1 MGTKVVIGAWG
12 DRKFDNR
19 GKRFFEIEEFE
30 ELGDFREF
38 DPGNR
43 IKAYLGGKGFF
54 VFDKDVSLLCAIGQ
68 YMKRAADES
77 CGKCTPCRSGTRIL
91 VGKLQDLC
99 ARNYRKGQLQ
109 EIRELAEHIH
119 TSSLCGLG
127 QSATVPLL
135 KLLDEFPEKVEE
147 ELKNGSARGT
157 QVMHSYVTAPCIEEC
172 PSKVDVPRYIDYI
185 KDGKFTHSVGVV
197 LQKYPMAAT
206 CGRVCVRFCEM
217 ACRRTQVDEP
227 VGIKVLKR
235 FVADQQK
242 YASEHWFDR
251 SLIPDPKPADLKV
264 AVIGAGPAGISAAYH
279 LLLKGYPVEVFEA
292 MTQPGGMAAVGIPEY
307 RLPKEDILRKEVA
320 IIEDL
325 GGTIHYNQRMGR
337 DFTLNDLIDRGFKS
351 VFLGVGAHKGKAL
364 GVPGE
369 EGSVQ
374 GYITGVKFLLFI
386 NHYHIN
392 LGLDMDLGSK
402 MVVVGGGNVAMD
414 CVRSA
419 LRMGVKEVHLVYRR
433 TRDEMPADMEEI
445 EAAEHEG
452 VIFHYLTHPTRLIS
466 KDGKVTGIELTKMEQ
481 GTPDASGR
489 RRVMPVTGS
498 EFTLDTDFVVPA
510 IGQRVD
516 QAFISPEQGVEFNSW
531 GLIEANEQT
540 LRTTRRG
547 VFAGGDAVTGPA
559 TLIEAMAQG
568 QQAAE
573 SIDDYLT
580 HGRLVF
586 RPERRFHQLLK
597 GMRKLQSEEVEQPI
611 RHLYRV
617 KVDELDPE
625 TRKRK
630 FEEVEKPI
638 SVEAAYKEANRCMRC
653 YRVCSVV
660 TEK

>member
-1 MGTKVVIGAWG
+1 MAKVVIGAW
-12 DRKFDNR
+12 DQLVVDNR
-19 GKRFFEIEEFE
+19 GKRFFEIEEFD

-38 DPGNR
+38 DSGNR
-43 IKAYLGGKGFF
+43 IKAFLGGKGFF
-54 VFDKDVSLLCAIGQ
+54 VFDPEVSIMGAIRD
-68 YMKRAADES
+68 YLERSANES
-77 CGKCTPCRSGTRIL
+77 CGKCTPCRAGTRIL
-91 VGKLQDLC
+91 VEKLQDLC
-99 ARNYRKGQLQ
+99 ENGCCDRKLS

-135 KLLDEFPEKVEE
+135 KLLDEFPEVAEK
-147 ELKNGSARGT
+147 ELKSGAATVAQPG
-157 QVMHSYVTAPCIEEC
+157 QSYVTAPCIEEC
-172 PSKVDVPRYIDYI
+172 PSKVDVPKYIDYL

-235 FVADQQK
+235 FVADQEK
-242 YASEHWFDR
+242 YASDHWFSRD
-251 SLIPDPKPADLKV
+251 LIPNPKSDDLKV
-264 AVIGAGPAGISAAYH
+264 AVIGAGPAGVSAAYH

-292 MTQPGGMAAVGIPEY
+292 LTEPGGMAAVGIPEY
-307 RLPKEDILRKEVA
+307 RLPKEEILRKEVS

-325 GGTIHYNQRMGR
+325 GGTIHYNKRMGQ
-337 DFTLNDLIDRGFKS
+337 DFTLDTLIEDGFKS
-351 VFLGVGAHKGKAL
+351 VFLGVGAHKGKEM

-369 EGSVQ
+369 DTSIP
-374 GYITGVKFLLFI
+374 GYISGVKFLLFI

-392 LGLDMDLGSK
+392 MGVTMDLGEK

-414 CVRSA
+414 CARSA
-419 LRMGVKEVHLVYRR
+419 LRMGVEEVHLVYRR
-433 TRDEMPADMEEI
+433 SRTEMPADVEEI

-452 VIFHYLTHPTRLIS
+452 VIFHFLTHPTRIIS
-466 KDGKVTGIELTKMEQ
+466 DDNKVTGIELIKMEL
-481 GTPDASGR
+481 GAPDQSGR
-489 RRVMPVTGS
+489 AKVVPVDGS
-498 EFTLDTDFVVPA
+498 EFTLETDFVVPA
-510 IGQRVD
+510 IGQKVD
-516 QAFISPEQGVEFNSW
+516 HSFINPTEGVEFNRW
-531 GLIEANEQT
+531 GLIEANDQT

-568 QQAAE
+568 HQAAD

-580 HGRLVF
+580 HGRLIF
-586 RPERRFHQLLK
+586 RPERRFQKLLK
-597 GMRKLQSEEVEQPI
+597 GMRKLHAEDVEQPI

-617 KVDELDPE
+617 KVDELDPA

-638 SVEAAYKEANRCMRC
+638 SVEAAYREAARCMRC
-653 YRVCSVV
+653 YRVYSVV

>member
-1 MGTKVVIGAWG
+1 M
-12 DRKFDNR
+12 
-19 GKRFFEIEEFE
+19 
-30 ELGDFREF
+30 
-38 DPGNR
+38 
-43 IKAYLGGKGFF
+43 
-54 VFDKDVSLLCAIGQ
+54 
-68 YMKRAADES
+68 
-77 CGKCTPCRSGTRIL
+77 
-91 VGKLQDLC
+91 
-99 ARNYRKGQLQ
+99 
-109 EIRELAEHIH
+109 
-119 TSSLCGLG
+119 
-127 QSATVPLL
+127 
-135 KLLDEFPEKVEE
+135 
-147 ELKNGSARGT
+147 
-157 QVMHSYVTAPCIEEC
+157 
-172 PSKVDVPRYIDYI
+172 
-185 KDGKFTHSVGVV
+185 
-197 LQKYPMAAT
+197 
-206 CGRVCVRFCEM
+206 
-217 ACRRTQVDEP
+217 
-227 VGIKVLKR
+227 
-235 FVADQQK
+235 
-242 YASEHWFDR
+242 
-251 SLIPDPKPADLKV
+251 
-264 AVIGAGPAGISAAYH
+264 
-279 LLLKGYPVEVFEA
+279 
-292 MTQPGGMAAVGIPEY
+292 
-307 RLPKEDILRKEVA
+307 A

>member
-1 MGTKVVIGAWG
+1 MAKVVIGAW
-12 DRKFDNR
+12 DTQVVDNR
-19 GKRFFEIEEFE
+19 GKRFFEIDEFA
-30 ELGDFREF
+30 ELGDFKEF

-43 IKAYLGGKGFF
+43 IKAFLGGKGFF
-54 VFDKDVSLLCAIGQ
+54 VFDRDVSILGAIRDYLQ
-68 YMKRAADES
+68 RAADES

-91 VGKLQDLC
+91 VEKLADLC
-99 ARNYRKGQLQ
+99 ENGCCDRKLG

-127 QSATVPLL
+127 QTATVPLL
-135 KLLDEFPEKVEE
+135 KLLNEFPEVAEK
-147 ELKNGSARGT
+147 ELKEGAAVVDQPG
-157 QVMHSYVTAPCIEEC
+157 QSYVTAPCIEEC
-172 PSKVDVPRYIDYI
+172 PSKVDVPRYIDYL

-235 FVADQQK
+235 FVADQEK
-242 YASEHWFDR
+242 YASEHWFSKDM
-251 SLIPDPKPADLKV
+251 ITDPKPDDLKV

-279 LLLKGYPVEVFEA
+279 LLLMGYRVEVFEA
-292 MTQPGGMAAVGIPEY
+292 LSEPGGMAAVGIPEY
-307 RLPKEDILRKEVA
+307 RLPKDEILRKEVS

-325 GGTIHYNQRMGR
+325 GGVIHYNKRMGHH
-337 DFTLNDLIDRGFKS
+337 FTFESLVDDGFKS
-351 VFLGVGAHKGKAL
+351 VFLGVGAHKGKEM

-369 EGSVQ
+369 ETSVQ

-392 LGLDMDLGSK
+392 MGVTMDLGDR

-433 TRDEMPADMEEI
+433 SRNEMPADIEEI

-452 VIFHYLTHPTRLIS
+452 VIFHYLTHPTKVITE
-466 KDGKVTGIELTKMEQ
+466 DGRVTGLELIKMEL
-481 GTPDASGR
+481 GEPDQSGR
-489 RRVMPVTGS
+489 ARVIPVDGS
-498 EFTLDTDFVVPA
+498 EFTLETDFVVPA
-510 IGQRVD
+510 IGQKVD
-516 QAFISPEQGVEFNSW
+516 HSFITPEDGVEFNRW

-568 QQAAE
+568 HQAAE

-586 RPERRFHQLLK
+586 RPERRFHKLLK
-597 GMRKLQSEEVEQPI
+597 GMRKLQTEEVEQPI

-638 SVEAAYKEANRCMRC
+638 SVEAAYREANRCMRC
-653 YRVCSVV
+653 YRVYSVV